1 MAKKYIIYAGSK
13 DLAECPVTQN
23 EVGKYYRNSAGT
35 YFKPKLAEFDNVAF
49 PAGYKTYIGGS
60 HAKHINNPQRNPI
73 DFSLVTGTVVSMNA
87 DVNVIAFNKV
97 EDWVQVRPVG
107 TDYLI
112 VFVHTYQF
120 ASGLVKAGKP
130 ICIVAPKSVTG
141 FDPHLHIDDWSG
153 KGRRVRQLI
162 LNGDYEMSK
171 FKKGD
176 KVIITAT
183 QNIRKAPA
191 GKITGD
197 SVIGQT
203 GVIYDNPREA
213 VSDNVNYTWYD
224 IHIDGGGSG
233 WFADVGKFKL
243 YTEPVPEPVPVPT
256 PEPVDP
262 CKEFKDRIVVL
273 ETEIK
278 GLKEALEGLKIE
290 VEKQKV
296 EIEQKNQEIS
306 TLKQRVIDLE
316 ADTAELE
323 TLRAERNRLE
333 QEKLALEEKISTL
346 ENSKQEGALEK
357 AIKTIVDFIKNLF

>member
-1 MAKKYIIYAGSK
+1 MAKKYVIYAGSK

-23 EVGKYYRNSAGT
+23 EVGKYYRNSAGV
-35 YFKPKLAEFDNVAF
+35 YYKPTLAEFDTAKP
-49 PAGYKTYIGGS
+49 PAGFKTYIGGS

-73 DFSLVTGTVVSMNA
+73 DFSLVAGTVVSMNA

-107 TDYLI
+107 TDYII
-112 VFVHTYQF
+112 VFVHTYEF
-120 ASGLVKAGKP
+120 AKGLVKAGKP
-130 ICIVAPKSVTG
+130 ICKIAPKSVTG

-153 KGRRVRQLI
+153 KGRRIRQLI

-191 GKITGD
+191 GQITGD

-213 VSDNVNYTWYD
+213 VLDGVNYTWYD

-233 WFADVGKFKL
+233 WFADIGKFKL

-262 CKEFKDRIVVL
+262 CKELKDRTVVL
-273 ETEIK
+273 ETENKELNEALRTSQEKIK
-278 GLKEALEGLKIE
+278 TAEKKVVLLEDDKKIYEERIKEAE
-290 VEKQKV
+290 EKAQRF
-296 EIEQKNQEIS
+296 ENQY
-306 TLKQRVIDLE
+306 LE
-316 ADTAELE
+316 AVKQLNELKNSQDKQ
-323 TLRAERNRLE
+323 LIKKILE
-333 QEKLALEEKISTL
+333 LWDKFLKL
-346 ENSKQEGALEK
+346 
-357 AIKTIVDFIKNLF
+357 IKVK

>member
-60 HAKHINNPQRNPI
+60 HARHINNPNRNPI
-73 DFSLVTGTVVSMNA
+73 DFSLVAGTNITMNT
-87 DVNVIAFNKV
+87 DVNVVGTNGTT
-97 EDWVQVRPVG
+97 EDWIKVTPKG
-107 TDYLI
+107 TDYII

-120 ASGLVKAGKP
+120 SKGLVKAGNV
-130 ICIVAPKSVTG
+130 ICKVAPKSITG
-141 FDPHLHIDDWSG
+141 YDPHLHIDEWSNRG
-153 KGRRVRQLI
+153 LKIRDLI
-162 LNGDYEMSK
+162 LNGDFKMSN
-171 FKKGD
+171 FKIGD
-176 KVIITAT
+176 KIKFTGV
-183 QNIRKAPA
+183 QHIRSGSGIKNPS
-191 GKITGD
+191 GGEYKILRD
-197 SVIGQT
+197 SVVGEVATIKD
-203 GVIYDNPREA
+203 GVRIADGYN
-213 VSDNVNYTWYD
+213 WYD
-224 IHIDGGGSG
+224 CVFSNGSTG
-233 WFADVGKFKL
+233 WVADVGKFEK
-243 YTEPVPEPVPVPT
+243 YEGVVTPPE
-256 PEPVDP
+256 ENG
-262 CKEFKDRIVVL
+262 
-273 ETEIK
+273 
-278 GLKEALEGLKIE
+278 GLIEALEGLKIE

-346 ENSKQEGALEK
+346 ENSKQEGTLEK